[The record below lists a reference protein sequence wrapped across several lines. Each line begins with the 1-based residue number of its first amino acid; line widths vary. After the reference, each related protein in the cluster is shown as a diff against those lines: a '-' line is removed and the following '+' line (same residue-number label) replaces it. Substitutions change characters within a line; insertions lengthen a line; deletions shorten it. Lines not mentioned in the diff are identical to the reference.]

1 MHVDTSG
8 ESADSSE
15 EDTPRR
21 DPEKLRWKKK
31 YMLLLK
37 RTENVEKQNM
47 RLINRIYQVKSITK
61 RLKTEKRF
69 LVRRL
74 DRHRDNFRG
83 AKIFTDVELLPEG
96 TSDANN
102 RTQKHPNG
110 DGEDEE
116 MPNEKALLG
125 LPPKKPMSAFF
136 RYCQAQHLQ
145 ILQKNSAMPHDAIKK
160 SLAEKW
166 TTMPH
171 AQKNKYF
178 TQYQEEQNV
187 YESEMN
193 DFLDN
198 FQENAENTC
207 NSLIKQE
214 PEEEEESIIEE
225 EEEMEEEEADGEDNE
240 DNDDEEENGEDAED
254 DEDDD
259 NDDDDDDDDDDD
271 NDNDDDDEE
280 EVEEEEEE
288 VINEVSHNDR
298 GGKPNSDESNSDDDA
313 DDDDDDNDEQNRN
326 GETNVEHADNGSLNS
341 SSSLSEQGS
350 LSSDD
355 QDENG

>member
-1 MHVDTSG
+1 MHVETSG
-8 ESADSSE
+8 ESAESSE
-15 EDTPRR
+15 EDKPRCNL
-21 DPEKLRWKKK
+21 ENLRWKKK

-47 RLINRIYQVKSITK
+47 RLVNRIYQIKSITK

-83 AKIFTDVELLPEG
+83 SKIFTDVELLPEG
-96 TSDANN
+96 ICDASN
-102 RTQKHPNG
+102 RTLKHSNG
-110 DGEDEE
+110 DGEGEEEE

-178 TQYQEEQNV
+178 AQFQEEQNV
-187 YESEMN
+187 YENEMN

-198 FQENAENTC
+198 FQRNAENTC

-214 PEEEEESIIEE
+214 PEEEEESII
-225 EEEMEEEEADGEDNE
+225 
-240 DNDDEEENGEDAED
+240 DD
-254 DEDDD
+254 
-259 NDDDDDDDDDDD
+259 
-271 NDNDDDDEE
+271 
-280 EVEEEEEE
+280 
-288 VINEVSHNDR
+288 
-298 GGKPNSDESNSDDDA
+298 
-313 DDDDDDNDEQNRN
+313 QNRN
-326 GETNVEHADNGSLNS
+326 GEGNVEHADNASLNS